1 MPTSAIFFEK
11 HGIQGYQ
18 IWHSNVKY
26 INTQIN
32 KYQVLKKLNM
42 CYIFKSWWI
51 NDISYDHHII
61 ISIWRSVPLSYGRHF
76 LYLQLLLNF
85 NLSVKYLKVCVLT
98 ITNNKNL
105 TYVKEHENAEV
116 VQPALMIVPRQKINQ
131 RSKSYRLLI
140 SRQLLSGSKIEM
152 IIKARFVFFFRKK
165 IQNFCVD
172 RLDFLGRK
180 IGTLGLF

>member
-1 MPTSAIFFEK
+1 M
-11 HGIQGYQ
+11 
-18 IWHSNVKY
+18 
-26 INTQIN
+26 
-32 KYQVLKKLNM
+32 
-42 CYIFKSWWI
+42 
-51 NDISYDHHII
+51 
-61 ISIWRSVPLSYGRHF
+61 SYGRHF

-152 IIKARFVFFFRKK
+152 IIKARFVFFSKK
-165 IQNFCVD
+165 KSSLQILYSEQIYSEYRLSIVNHNYRNTFSKEKLKLKKQIQKNPD
-172 RLDFLGRK
+172 YHKD
-180 IGTLGLF
+180 GTREFKSVQSMFGPQERSLSTCDDPNVSKSDEKFKKPYIY